1 MATEDVVYFEPKPAN
16 KPATTPRYPRPP
28 KPPRLAVSI
37 SDAAHSLAIS
47 VGLLY
52 KEIRAGRI
60 RAVKIADRT
69 LIPVSELA
77 RLIGDKP

>member
-1 MATEDVVYFEPKPAN
+1 MPTEDVIYLEPAP

-28 KPPRLAVSI
+28 KPPRLAVSLP
-37 SDAAHSLAIS
+37 DAAQSLGVS

-52 KEIRAGRI
+52 KEMRAGRI

-69 LIPVSELA
+69 LIPVSELV